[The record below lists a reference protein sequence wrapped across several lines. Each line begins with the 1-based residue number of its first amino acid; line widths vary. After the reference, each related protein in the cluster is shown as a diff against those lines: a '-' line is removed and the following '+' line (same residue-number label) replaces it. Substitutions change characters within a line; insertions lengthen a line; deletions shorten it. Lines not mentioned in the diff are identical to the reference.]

1 MPPAEPVKVPD
12 APLGRA
18 DATRRWGLRM
28 GDGSVAF
35 AGLARPEAQ
44 SLVDVLRAESTQEP
58 DGLAVVVELPVV
70 LSDGAGPHLLCAD
83 GSLALAL
90 GAHPHMPELLVA
102 MGEPR
107 PEHRIGLVGPLASEV
122 WRWHIAA
129 LVDPAD
135 RVAALD
141 RLTEAADDTGLDAW
155 SSRFAAG
162 Q

>member
-1 MPPAEPVKVPD
+1 MPAAEPVKVPD

-18 DATRRWGLRM
+18 DATRRWGLRVP
-28 GDGSVAF
+28 GGAVVF
-35 AGLARPEAQ
+35 AGLARPEAER
-44 SLVDVLRAESTQEP
+44 LADVAGQGGAPLPQ
-58 DGLAVVVELPVV
+58 LAVAVELPVV

-90 GAHPHMPELLVA
+90 GAHPHLPDVRVA

-107 PEHRIGLVGPLASEV
+107 PAHRIGLVAPVSDEV
-122 WRWHIAA
+122 WRWRFAA

-135 RVAALD
+135 RVTALD
-141 RLTEAADDTGLDAW
+141 DLAEAADEPGLAAW
-155 SSRFAAG
+155 GSRFTVG